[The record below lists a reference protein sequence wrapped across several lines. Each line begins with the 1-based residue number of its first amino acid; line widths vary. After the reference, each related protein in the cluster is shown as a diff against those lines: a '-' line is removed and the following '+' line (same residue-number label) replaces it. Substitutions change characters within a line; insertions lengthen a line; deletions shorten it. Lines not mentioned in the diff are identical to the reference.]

1 MKFLERLS
9 HPTPLAKR
17 ADQSSVTA
25 QNSHH
30 RLNDTSSTS
39 LPATSATELAP
50 RAPAQEN
57 LLSERIDE
65 AALLF
70 SSEQDDAAIAVLN
83 LAIAEPARHTHEREK
98 LAWYMLLE
106 LYQAKALASEFDR
119 VALAYAQRFE
129 TSPPQ
134 WRAQPQ
140 SAHPSQLALLRIH
153 GKLCGPDLPE
163 VAALPPAAIAQGSLR
178 LEVEH
183 LESIDLA
190 GCQAMLTHLQRWRN
204 QRIQVEAEVSTQAST
219 ALRSLIQQGRRDSD
233 DSAWLLLIELF
244 RLAHDSEAYEDCCA
258 AFSLTYEMSPPIA
271 PPEPDPHHTASI
283 TINPH
288 QGCEL
293 PAHIHLPVT
302 ALLQTLKAAR
312 TESGLI
318 LDARYL
324 QRIDF
329 HAANHLLAGLQTMVD
344 GKTVEWREV
353 SHLVSTLLQLM
364 GGSLR
369 MRFINRPL

>member
-9 HPTPLAKR
+9 HPNPLAKR

-30 RLNDTSSTS
+30 RLNDASGTR
-39 LPATSATELAP
+39 LPPTSATELAQQ
-50 RAPAQEN
+50 APAPEN

-83 LAIAEPARHTHEREK
+83 LAISEPARPTTEKEK
-98 LAWYMLLE
+98 LAWHMLLE

-134 WRAQPQ
+134 WQAQPQ
-140 SAHPSQLALLRIH
+140 SAHPSHLALLRIN
-153 GKLCGPDLPE
+153 GNLCGPDLPDM
-163 VAALPPAAIAQGSLR
+163 ATLPPAAIAQGALR
-178 LEVEH
+178 LEVEQ
-183 LESIDLA
+183 LKSIDLA
-190 GCQAMLTHLQRWRN
+190 GCQAMLMHLQRWRN
-204 QRIQVEAEVSTQAST
+204 QGIRVEAEISTQVSA

-258 AFSLTYEMSPPIA
+258 AFSLTYEMSAPIA
-271 PPEPDPHHTASI
+271 PPEPDLHHTASI
-283 TINPH
+283 PINPH
-288 QGCEL
+288 LGCEL
-293 PAHIHLPVT
+293 PAHIHLPVAT
-302 ALLQTLKAAR
+302 LLQTLKAAR

-318 LDARYL
+318 LDARHL

-329 HAANHLLAGLQTMVD
+329 HAANHLLLGLQTIVD
-344 GKTVEWREV
+344 GKTVEWREI

-364 GGSLR
+364 GSSLR